1 MHTNQKV
8 LVTYLQDSD
17 FYTHYYV
24 LWKVINVGNVNTY
37 YKQT

>member
-1 MHTNQKV
+1 MHTSEQV

-17 FYTHYYV
+17 FFYYV
-24 LWKVINVGNVNTY
+24 LWKVINAENVNTY